1 MTSGAYSDSMKR
13 YAPVARKVIDAL
25 IDKYADEGIATIES
39 NEVLKVQP
47 FTDLGSPVELI
58 KSFGGRPAY
67 LTALQTL
74 ERELYAA
81 NP

>member
-1 MTSGAYSDSMKR
+1 
-13 YAPVARKVIDAL
+13 
-25 IDKYADEGIATIES
+25 
-39 NEVLKVQP
+39 
-47 FTDLGSPVELI
+47 LGSPVELI